1 MGGSWRESA
10 GCRNFANEFANGSLP
25 RRALADMPPWEQSL
39 KRAGSNG
46 KPGWSA
52 RGVDGRVM
60 VEARVPG
67 QPKQS
72 VLLPPELAWSEADE
86 QNVIIWLAKLWEAT
100 EAGKVHLRPALDSLI
115 VRSDQIG
122 EQHAPTWL
130 AIREAFRQRLME
142 SGNQIRLS
150 TWESNYLPYIDEAL
164 LAIKNHKLT
173 DGPSALRHAV
183 KRWQQY
189 RTSRGVCVSTLKG
202 FFEFAVRD
210 ARFKLPE
217 SWLIPEFDAAPIRG
231 NQRSSAETAAL
242 SDLELIELLDAVE
255 TRWGKGWRNV
265 VSVFVALGIRPVE
278 LGLISLQ
285 KNDVGEWQMRS
296 SYQKSGGKNKTRPR
310 WLFEIPLIDADGN
323 EVAFNI
329 AETWKTMEWPKSRNG
344 ERRLINAHYLE
355 KALKA
360 VPYWMQLRA
369 EYEPLDLRVRPY
381 SMRNSWNVRAKRLGL
396 PDAVVSSAAGNSV
409 ATNLRSYR
417 QTTDLTTRE
426 AFQRALGR

>member
-1 MGGSWRESA
+1 
-10 GCRNFANEFANGSLP
+10 
-25 RRALADMPPWEQSL
+25 MPPWEQSL

-52 RGVDGRVM
+52 RGVNGRVM

-72 VLLPPELAWSEADE
+72 VLLPPELTWSEADE
-86 QNVIIWLAKLWEAT
+86 QNVIVWIARLWEAT
-100 EAGKVHLRPALDSLI
+100 EAGKVHLRAALDSLI

-142 SGNQIRLS
+142 SGNRIQQK
-150 TWESNYLPYIDEAL
+150 TWATNYLPFIDEAL
-164 LAIKNHKLT
+164 LQIKNHKLT
-173 DGPSALRHAV
+173 DGASALRHAV
-183 KRWQQY
+183 KRWQEY
-189 RTSRGVCVSTLKG
+189 RTSRGYCVSVLKG

-210 ARFKLPE
+210 TRFKLPE
-217 SWLIPEFDAAPIRG
+217 TWLISEFDAAPIRG
-231 NQRSSAETAAL
+231 NQRSNTETAAL
-242 SDLELIELLDAVE
+242 SDLELIELLNAVE
-255 TRWGKGWRNV
+255 ARWGMGWRNV
-265 VSVFVALGIRPVE
+265 VSTVVGLGIRPVE
-278 LGLISLQ
+278 LGLISPQ

-296 SYQKSGGKNKTRPR
+296 SYRKSGGKNKTQPR
-310 WLFEIPLIDADGN
+310 WLFEIPVIDADGN
-323 EVAFNI
+323 EIRFDI
-329 AETWKTMEWPKSRNG
+329 AANWKTWEWPKTRTG
-344 ERRLINAHYLE
+344 ERRLIDAHYLE
-355 KALKA
+355 SYLKR

-396 PDAVVSSAAGNSV
+396 PDAVVSRAAGNSE

-417 QTTDLTTRE
+417 QTTDLNTRE
-426 AFQRALGR
+426 AFERALG